1 MQSQPPPPAGWEWPR
16 EGEVIEV
23 EVVHPVEK
31 GVKGVKGV
39 QLEREALR
47 LADAWPTPG
56 RRLGRSLAD
65 ARAGA
70 WPTPGPE
77 PGRRLGRSLADAW
90 PAPGCCVGAA
100 Q

>member
-1 MQSQPPPPAGWEWPR
+1 
-16 EGEVIEV
+16 VIEV
-23 EVVHPVEK
+23 EVVHPVE
-31 GVKGVKGV
+31 KGVKGV

>member
-31 GVKGVKGV
+31 GVKGV

-56 RRLGRSLAD
+56 LRLGGAW
-65 ARAGA
+65 AGA

-77 PGRRLGRSLADAW
+77 PGRRLGRSLGRSLADAW